1 MRFSVS
7 RETLLKP
14 LQMVGNIVERRQ
26 TKPVLFN
33 VLIKV
38 SDQQMELTATDM
50 ELEMSANID
59 LDVAEAGE
67 ITVPARKFTDICKAL
82 PDGAQI
88 EVNLDFE
95 LQRLVVRS
103 GRSRFNL
110 STLPA
115 NQFPNLENIET
126 IEKFQVPQKLLKSLI
141 ESTHFAMALQD
152 IRFYLNGMLLEVD
165 QQSLRTVATDGHR
178 LALSERNIDIA
189 PDQLIRII
197 LPRKGVLELAKLLD
211 HADTL
216 VDVEI
221 GKNHLR
227 VVDEKFRFTTKLV
240 NGKFPE
246 YQGVIPKDGDRTI
259 NVERHVIHDALART
273 AILSNEKYRGI
284 RIRAANNLLQASA
297 HNPEREEAEEEI
309 EVEMF
314 GPDLETGYNVN
325 YLLDALNNISAE
337 NVSLKL
343 GGESNSCVIDVAQ
356 DNGRNLYV
364 IMPMKL

>member
-33 VLIKV
+33 VLIQV
-38 SDQQMELTATDM
+38 SEQQMELTATDM
-50 ELEMSANID
+50 ELEMSASVE

-67 ITVPARKFTDICKAL
+67 ITVPARKFIDICKAL

-115 NQFPNLENIET
+115 NQFPNLENIEC
-126 IEKFQVPQKLLKSLI
+126 IEKFLIKQTILKSLI

-152 IRFYLNGMLLEVD
+152 IRFYLNGLLLEVD
-165 QQSLRTVATDGHR
+165 KGSIRTVATDGHR
-178 LALSERNIDIA
+178 LALSERELDVT
-189 PDQLIRII
+189 PSELMRVI
-197 LPRKGVLELAKLLD
+197 LPRKGVLELSKLLEHSD
-211 HADTL
+211 DM
-216 VDVEI
+216 VEVEI

-227 VVDEKFRFTTKLV
+227 VLSDNFRFTTKLV

-259 NVERHVIHDALART
+259 NVDRHVIHDALART
-273 AILSNEKYRGI
+273 SILSNEKYRGI

-314 GPDLETGYNVN
+314 GPDLESGYNVN
-325 YLLDALNNISAE
+325 YLLDALNNISSE
-337 NVSLKL
+337 QVTLKM
-343 GGESNSCVIDVAQ
+343 GGESNSCVIDVPQ
-356 DNGRNLYV
+356 DTGRNLYV